1 MSTEI
6 VAPESVSVNVKKT
19 IDDLK
24 APIEKIAEDLKG
36 KEVEISDLMRHVPEL
51 AAFVQ
56 KFEIAGAEKKALV
69 MDASLKLVELVV
81 KEDLREPTR
90 ALVSA
95 IFPAAIENVID
106 VARGRVSFEK
116 AVEAV
121 VASAA
126 PAIAKGCLP
135 FLVRFLNACLT
146 R

>member
-1 MSTEI
+1 MTTEV
-6 VAPESVSVNVKKT
+6 VAPESVNVVVKKT
-19 IDDLK
+19 IEDLK
-24 APIEKIAEDLKG
+24 APLEKIAEDLKG
-36 KEVEISDLMRHVPEL
+36 KDVEISDLMRHVPEL

-69 MDASLKLVELVV
+69 MDASLKLVDLVV
-81 KEDLREPTR
+81 KEDLRESTR

-135 FLVRFLNACLT
+135 FLFQFLNACLK